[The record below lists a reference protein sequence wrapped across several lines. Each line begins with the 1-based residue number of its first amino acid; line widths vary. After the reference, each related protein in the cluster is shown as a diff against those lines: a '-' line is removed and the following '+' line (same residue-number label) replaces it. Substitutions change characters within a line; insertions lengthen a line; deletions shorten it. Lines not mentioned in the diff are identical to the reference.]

1 MLWFEPQFDSTT
13 PEEPLA
19 AARSQQ
25 RRLPAGVRQARLIDL
40 AKQRGFFL
48 VSDIANELGV
58 SEMTIRR
65 DLVELESDGR
75 LARTRGGAVAPEV
88 ATQDEIDREEPAF
101 EARLRRNEDAKRRIA
116 ACAAQLVSASQTVAL
131 DVGTT
136 THLLAHALV
145 ERAGLKFFTSSLRT
159 ASLLAE
165 AGREVHLP
173 GGQIRGEE
181 LSVCGAAALEQF
193 ERYWFDIAFIG
204 VSGVTAQGIFDYSL
218 DDSELKRVYLRR
230 SSKKALLCDGEK
242 FRRMS
247 LVQIADF
254 ADLDVIICDVPPPA
268 EIAEALKRAGV
279 EIRIAPKL
287 PAQILSHSRS

>member
-1 MLWFEPQFDSTT
+1 MLSFELQIDSSTS
-13 PEEPLA
+13 EEPLA
-19 AARSQQ
+19 AARSQPL
-25 RRLPAGVRQARLIDL
+25 RLPAQVRQARLIDL

-65 DLVELESDGR
+65 DLIELESGGR
-75 LARTRGGAVAPEV
+75 LARTRGGAVAPEG
-88 ATQDEIDREEPAF
+88 AGKEEIDREEPAI
-101 EARLRRNEDAKRRIA
+101 EARLRRNEDAKRRIV
-116 ACAAQLVSASQTVAL
+116 ACAAELLDARQTVAL

-136 THLLAHALV
+136 TYLLAQTLV
-145 ERAGLKFFTSSLRT
+145 ERSGLKFFTSSLRT

-173 GGQIRGEE
+173 GGQVRGEE
-181 LSVCGAAALEQF
+181 LSVCGAPALEQF
-193 ERYWFDIAFIG
+193 ERYWFDIAFLG
-204 VSGVTAQGIFDYSL
+204 VSGVTAQGMFDYSL

-230 SSKKALLCDGEK
+230 SSMKALLCDGAK

-254 ADLDVIICDVPPPA
+254 ADLDMIICDVAPPPD
-268 EIAEALKRAGV
+268 IVEALKRADV
-279 EIRIAPKL
+279 EIRIAPRL
-287 PAQILSHSRS
+287 PAHDLSHSRS